1 MTTLVLDPANR
12 SAGSPAFDGVLREP
26 RPNAAAFGPRPDV
39 TVPAAR
45 AIVVETWKYDGNI
58 SWYGP
63 GLWGNGGACG
73 MFGSDGLTPEDVGIA
88 HRTLP
93 CGTKVTPVQRPDR
106 GHQVKDRGPYVDGR
120 TDMTRG
126 LCDLL
131 RHCFTGGGV
140 YYKIG

>member
-1 MTTLVLDPANR
+1 M
-12 SAGSPAFDGVLREP
+12 
-26 RPNAAAFGPRPDV
+26 
-39 TVPAAR
+39 
-45 AIVVETWKYDGNI
+45 VETWKYDGNI

-93 CGTKVTPVQRPDR
+93 CGTKVTP
-106 GHQVKDRGPYVDGR
+106 GTTAGPWSPRSR
-120 TDMTRG
+120 TAAPTWTAAPDMTRG